1 MMNKDKSAAPREVFE
16 RQMHTIQNLDTDGQA
31 DLFAVDGVM
40 EFPLALEGFPH
51 RLEGREEIR
60 RVIGAAVQP
69 LKQAKHRILAYRSLV
84 VHETTDPEVII
95 VEFTVEGEIGGR
107 SFQAPYIQVF
117 RIRNGEIVSMRDY
130 FSGDVLRRAMAP
142 SNP

>member
-1 MMNKDKSAAPREVFE
+1 MEEMNKDKSATPREVFE

-31 DLFAVDGVM
+31 DLFAEDGVM
-40 EFPLALEGFPH
+40 EFPPF
-51 RLEGREEIR
+51 
-60 RVIGAAVQP
+60 
-69 LKQAKHRILAYRSLV
+69 K
-84 VHETTDPEVII
+84 
-95 VEFTVEGEIGGR
+95 
-107 SFQAPYIQVF
+107 APYIQVF